1 MPNSMTGFARA
12 ETKESWGSIVC
23 ELKSVNHRYLETYF
37 RLPEQL
43 RPFEIEFRSQIKK
56 ALSRG
61 KLDCSI
67 QLQITPGSES
77 TLSVDKDKAQQV
89 INACQDLVEDLPA
102 SSPMNPIEILTF
114 PGVMHSTDLDA
125 DELETAAKA
134 ALGQALITLNEIRGR
149 EGGEMAAVV
158 GKRVQAMLSQVSQLK
173 QSYPEIKAALETR
186 LTNRFEELK
195 IEVDAD
201 RLEQELVVLA
211 QKMDIDEEIDRL
223 QTHLEE
229 INRILQSKEP
239 IGRRL
244 DFLMQELNREANTVA
259 SKSQSIQSTNSSVEM
274 KVLIEQMRE
283 QIQNIE

>member
-43 RPFEIEFRSQIKK
+43 RAFEIEFRSQIKK

-61 KLDCSI
+61 KLDCSF
-67 QLQITPGSES
+67 QLQITPGEAS
-77 TLSVDKDKAQQV
+77 TLSVDKEKAKQV
-89 INACQDLVEDLPA
+89 IGACEELAESLNTSTPL
-102 SSPMNPIEILTF
+102 NPLEVLAF
-114 PGVMHSTDLDA
+114 PGVMHSTDLDTE
-125 DELETAAKA
+125 ELEAVAKA
-134 ALGQALITLNEIRGR
+134 TLAQALTTLIEIRGR
-149 EGGEMAAVV
+149 EGEEMAAVV
-158 GKRVQAMLSQVSQLK
+158 NKRVEAMRDQVAQLK
-173 QSYPEIKAALETR
+173 QSYPEIKAALEARITG
-186 LTNRFEELK
+186 RFEELK
-195 IEVDAD
+195 IEVDPD
-201 RLEQELVVLA
+201 RLEQELVALA

-223 QTHLEE
+223 HTHLEE
-229 INRILQSKEP
+229 IARVLQSKEP

-244 DFLMQELNREANTVA
+244 DFLMQELNREANTVS

>member
-1 MPNSMTGFARA
+1 MPKSMTGFARA

-43 RPFEIEFRSQIKK
+43 RAFEITFRGQIKK

-67 QLQITPGSES
+67 QLQINPGESS
-77 TLSVDKDKAQQV
+77 TLSVNTEKAQQV
-89 INACQDLVEDLPA
+89 ISACEDISKHLPT
-102 SSPMNPIEILTF
+102 STPINPVEILSF
-114 PGVMHSTDLDA
+114 PGVMQATDIDA
-125 DELETAAKA
+125 ESLEAAAKA
-134 ALGQALITLNEIRGR
+134 TLAQALNTLNEIRGR
-149 EGGEMAAVV
+149 EGNEMAAVV
-158 GKRVQAMLSQVSQLK
+158 SKRVNAMSDQVAQLK
-173 QSYPEIKAALETR
+173 QSYPEIKAALEAR

-195 IEVDAD
+195 IEVDSD
-201 RLEQELVVLA
+201 RLEQELVVMA

-223 QTHLEE
+223 QTHIDE
-229 INRILQSKEP
+229 IGRVLKSEEP

-259 SKSQSIQSTNSSVEM
+259 SKSQSIQSTNTSVEM